1 MSNKKIKRII
11 SIVLCLMII
20 ISSTAC
26 SKNDNQNNK
35 ETEAIVPEV
44 EEEILPKYDWDS
56 SVKVTPEIKTQNVD
70 FPILYPTTN
79 DNGIDYIQ
87 YTAFPTLQTKTS
99 ETTSHTGA
107 TRTLV
112 STGLGSIQEIA
123 EKIVACNYE
132 EMYPH
137 RSITYSSSDVFNV
150 GYTSQT
156 ATLKGD
162 IRLYDDI
169 GNYIHIYLEQDCKN
183 FSDTNLVDVEMHCVS
198 EVDEK
203 HHNFITATLNYA
215 LGDIGSFMV
224 AGKDIDGITWE
235 DNQESNDMFEKL
247 EITEDLNCTVSRE
260 YEDETDMFAECVF
273 DSNINPYGTDCDTT
287 NGVVSLQISTD
298 DVFSN
303 ISISP
308 TDDAVYNEFNE
319 LASDIP
325 LIESVKLSSIRQ
337 IKADQYE
344 FILLSYFITLT
355 DGGYFNLKLS
365 MNYGDKSEPAYMP
378 DMDILADSNYTSIS
392 REEFLDIFKT
402 LMKNIKPDMEFTE
415 DINPEYPEYIPITYI
430 LFDERVDGNFRIT
443 ESDGDFNI
451 VLQ

>member
-1 MSNKKIKRII
+1 MSNKKIRRII

-20 ISSTAC
+20 VSSTAC
-26 SKNDNQNNK
+26 SKNDNQNNE

-44 EEEILPKYDWDS
+44 EEEVLPKYDWDS
-56 SVKVTPEIKTQNVD
+56 SIKVTPEIKTQNVD
-70 FPILYPTTN
+70 FPMLYPTTN

-87 YTAFPTLQTKTS
+87 YTTFPALQTKTS
-99 ETTSHTGA
+99 ETVSHTGA

-137 RSITYSSSDVFNV
+137 RFITYTSRDIFNV
-150 GYTSQT
+150 GLTSQR
-156 ATLKGD
+156 ASLEGD
-162 IRLYDDI
+162 VRLYDDM
-169 GNYIHIYLEQDCKN
+169 GNYIHIILEQDCKN
-183 FSDTNLVDVEMHCVS
+183 FSDTNLIEVEMHCVS
-198 EVDEK
+198 GVDEK

-235 DNQESNDMFEKL
+235 DNHESNDMFEEL
-247 EITEDLNCTVSRE
+247 EITEDLNCTISRE
-260 YEDETDMFAECVF
+260 YEDKTDMFAECVF

-287 NGVVSLQISTD
+287 DEVVSLQISTD
-298 DVFSN
+298 DAFPN

-308 TDDAVYNEFNE
+308 ASDAVYNEFNE
-319 LASDIP
+319 LASGIS

-337 IKADQYE
+337 IKEDKYE
-344 FILLSYFITLT
+344 WILLSYFITLT
-355 DGGYFNLKLS
+355 DGGCLNLQLS
-365 MNYGDKSEPAYMP
+365 MRYGDKSEPAYTP
-378 DMDILADSNYTSIS
+378 DIDIIAGSNFTSIS

-402 LMKNIKPDMEFTE
+402 LMKNTKPDMEFTD

-430 LFDERVDGNFRIT
+430 LFDERVDGRFRIT